1 MSGDEGVGGMSPT
14 SDYYRVVARAS
25 LRWRGVDRPG
35 PWRHAARPS
44 DQETLCGAP
53 LEGMHRF
60 EHLPYHELD
69 PVLRCR
75 DCGATFDRLV
85 RGL

>member
-1 MSGDEGVGGMSPT
+1 MSRT
-14 SDYYRVVARAS
+14 SEFYRVVARAS
-25 LRWRGVDRPG
+25 VRLGGVDLPG
-35 PWRHAARPS
+35 PKRHAARPS

-53 LEGMHRF
+53 VEGMQTF
-60 EHLPYHELD
+60 EHLPYQELD

-85 RGL
+85 SGL